1 MRRLLSISPLV
12 LLSFLFAPAQAQA
25 ATIILFGTSNGSDA
39 TGVADFTLTGNTLN
53 LSLTNT
59 SPYSAAITGFGLD
72 LVAGDVGLGND
83 GIDGFSGL
91 PVLEFDFTDG
101 NLGNVPAGYNSTV
114 LDFGFLT
121 GNNFG
126 GGSPN
131 DGIAPGGTL
140 GFTVTGPFGGLTDT
154 QIASALFVRFQRV
167 GPNGQG
173 SDVATGTLNPTPVP
187 EPASM
192 LLLGSGLAAVIAR
205 RRRMRQEAA

>member
-1 MRRLLSISPLV
+1 MRRLLSISSLA
-12 LLSFLFAPAQAQA
+12 LLSFLFVPAQAQA
-25 ATIILFGTSNGSDA
+25 ATIILFGTSTGSDA
-39 TGVADFTLTGNTLN
+39 TGVADFTLAGNTLN

-72 LVAGDVGLGND
+72 LVAGDIGLGND
-83 GIDGFSGL
+83 GIDGFSGVS
-91 PVLEFDFTDG
+91 VLEFDFTDG
-101 NLGNVPAGYNSTV
+101 NLGNVPAGYNNAV

-131 DGIAPGGTL
+131 NGIAPGGTL
-140 GFTVTGPFGGLTDT
+140 GFTVNGPFGGLSDA

-167 GPNGQG
+167 GQNGQG

-205 RRRMRQEAA
+205 RRRMRQESA